1 MKPSFLNILLPYLS
15 YIFYFFGDFLHI
27 NKEDKLKT
35 GTTTV
40 AAIGKDCII
49 LAADMQATMGN
60 MSYDQEAQ
68 KLYKITEYT
77 ALTNA
82 GVVGDS
88 LTIIRFL
95 KSHASMYEIERE
107 TEMSPKAMA
116 SLLSTVLNSSR
127 FYPYIVQFLLAGYLD
142 KPELYEITPEGGVLE
157 RKQYAVSGSGTM
169 FAMSV
174 FDQGYKSNLAEK
186 ELVELAIKAVL
197 SSKKRDIY
205 TGGKSISVMILRK
218 KKIEELSEDD
228 VTKIINQIK
237 SN

>member
-1 MKPSFLNILLPYLS
+1 M
-15 YIFYFFGDFLHI
+15 HI
-27 NKEDKLKT
+27 NEREKLKT

-40 AAIGKDCII
+40 AAIGKDCAV
-49 LAADMQATMGN
+49 LAADMQATLGN

-68 KLYKITEYT
+68 KLYKITDYT

-95 KSHASMYEIERE
+95 KAHASMYEIERE
-107 TEMSPKAMA
+107 IEMTPKAMA
-116 SLLSTVLNSSR
+116 SLLSSVLNSSR

-142 KPELYEITPEGGVLE
+142 KPELYEITLEGGVLE

-174 FDQGYKSNLAEK
+174 FDQSYKPNMGEK
-186 ELVELAIKAVL
+186 ELIDLAVRAVM

-205 TGGKSISVMILRK
+205 TGGKSISVMVIRK
-218 KKIEELSEDD
+218 KKIEELSEDE
-228 VTKIINQIK
+228 VTKIIDQIK
-237 SN
+237 VN

>member
-1 MKPSFLNILLPYLS
+1 
-15 YIFYFFGDFLHI
+15 LHI
-27 NKEDKLKT
+27 NEREKLKT

-40 AAIGKDCII
+40 AAIGKDCAV
-49 LAADMQATMGN
+49 LAADMQATLGN

-68 KLYKITEYT
+68 KLYKITDYT

-95 KSHASMYEIERE
+95 KAHASMYEIERE
-107 TEMSPKAMA
+107 IEMTPKAMA
-116 SLLSTVLNSSR
+116 SLLSSVLNSSR

-142 KPELYEITPEGGVLE
+142 KPELYEITLEGGVLE

-174 FDQGYKSNLAEK
+174 FDQSYKPNMGEK
-186 ELVELAIKAVL
+186 ELIDLAVRAVM

-205 TGGKSISVMILRK
+205 TGGKSISVMVIRK
-218 KKIEELSEDD
+218 KKIEELSEDE
-228 VTKIINQIK
+228 VTKIIDQIK
-237 SN
+237 VN